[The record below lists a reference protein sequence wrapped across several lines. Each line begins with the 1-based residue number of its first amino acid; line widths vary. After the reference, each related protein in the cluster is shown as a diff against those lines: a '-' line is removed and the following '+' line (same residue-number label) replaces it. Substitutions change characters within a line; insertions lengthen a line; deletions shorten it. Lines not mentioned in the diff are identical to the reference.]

1 MKKKITISVLI
12 ALLAYVA
19 LIIIA
24 PNAKADVYVKVDAN
38 GNAIGGAIMCD
49 AGTCGAGSEYS
60 RLTLQPGERY
70 VLQGTGQ
77 AGIGNNNSNTQV
89 SVDLQTNEWTVTR
102 QTEVKPVEPIVINDQ
117 QVVSYT
123 VQTVEKFTPATSP
136 GNDRPAP
143 TLVVNP
149 APIVIPTDSATVIAK
164 TDTNTATTDTATA
177 NLLMATAS
185 IDYLTIDW
193 ETVDIYNF
201 DWNSFWAW
209 LTERLWALKP

>member
-1 MKKKITISVLI
+1 MKKKIAISALI
-12 ALLAYVA
+12 AVLAYAA
-19 LIIIA
+19 LNIFVSDA
-24 PNAKADVYVKVDAN
+24 RADVYVKVDAN
-38 GNAIGGAIMCD
+38 GNAVGGSIMCD

-60 RLTLQPGERY
+60 RLTLQPGESY
-70 VLQGTGQ
+70 ALQGTGQ
-77 AGIGNNNSNTQV
+77 AGIGNNNPNTQV
-89 SVDLQTNEWTVTR
+89 KVDLQTNQWTVTR
-102 QTEVKPVEPIVINDQ
+102 EVLVIPVEPVVINNQ
-117 QVVSYT
+117 PVLSYT
-123 VQTVEKFTPATSP
+123 TQTVEKFTPATSP

-149 APIVIPTDSATVIAK
+149 TPIVISTDSATATAK

-177 NLLMATAS
+177 NLLMATVS

-201 DWNSFWAW
+201 DWDSFWAW

>member
-1 MKKKITISVLI
+1 MKKKIAISALI
-12 ALLAYVA
+12 AVLAYAA
-19 LIIIA
+19 LNIFVSDA
-24 PNAKADVYVKVDAN
+24 RADVYVKVDAN
-38 GNAIGGAIMCD
+38 GNAVGGAIMCD

-60 RLTLQPGERY
+60 RLTLQPGESY
-70 VLQGTGQ
+70 ALQGTGQ
-77 AGIGNNNSNTQV
+77 AGIGNNNPNTQV
-89 SVDLQTNEWTVTR
+89 KVDLQTNQWTVTR
-102 QTEVKPVEPIVINDQ
+102 EVLVIPVEPVVINNQ
-117 QVVSYT
+117 PVLSYT
-123 VQTVEKFTPATSP
+123 TQTVEKFTPATSP

-149 APIVIPTDSATVIAK
+149 TPIVIPTDSATATAK

-177 NLLMATAS
+177 NLLMATVS

-201 DWNSFWAW
+201 DWDSFWAW